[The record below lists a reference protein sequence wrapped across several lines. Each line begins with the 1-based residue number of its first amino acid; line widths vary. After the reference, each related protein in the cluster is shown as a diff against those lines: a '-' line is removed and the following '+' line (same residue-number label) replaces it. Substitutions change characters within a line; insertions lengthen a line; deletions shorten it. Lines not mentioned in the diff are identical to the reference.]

1 MFSDPRLT
9 GDRWTEPEPA
19 RVVRQL
25 RGISRISKDSTMS
38 PISMFW

>member
-1 MFSDPRLT
+1 VLRRHICAASV
-9 GDRWTEPEPA
+9 G
-19 RVVRQL
+19 QL